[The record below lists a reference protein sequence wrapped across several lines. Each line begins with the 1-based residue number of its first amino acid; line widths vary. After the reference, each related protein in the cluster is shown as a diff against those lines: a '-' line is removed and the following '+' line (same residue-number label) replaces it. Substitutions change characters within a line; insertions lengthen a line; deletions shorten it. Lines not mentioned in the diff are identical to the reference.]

1 MQVDINDSK
10 FSLRSTG
17 EVISSSVRAPQSGS
31 FVGAVRPEDWV
42 ILPSSAQT
50 EDDKTKLEVP
60 VVIQEVSYV
69 GREIEVYGQ
78 TSNGELIKAIGRPD
92 AELIT
97 LAPSDKVIFRT
108 QKEKVLF
115 FVDEHFGVR
124 I

>member
-1 MQVDINDSK
+1 MEINY
-10 FSLRSTG
+10 
-17 EVISSSVRAPQSGS
+17 I
-31 FVGAVRPEDWV
+31 
-42 ILPSSAQT
+42 
-50 EDDKTKLEVP
+50 
-60 VVIQEVSYV
+60 

-78 TSNGELIKAIGRPD
+78 TTNGEVIKAIGRPD

-97 LAPSDKVIFRT
+97 LAPSDKVVFRT

>member
-1 MQVDINDSK
+1 MQVDLNDSK

-17 EVISSSVRAPQSGS
+17 EVISSSVRAPKSGS
-31 FVGAVRPEDWV
+31 FVGAVRPEDLE
-42 ILPSSAQT
+42 ILPSNGQT

-69 GREIEVYGQ
+69 GREIVVYGQ
-78 TSNGELIKAIGRPD
+78 TTNGEVIKAIGRPD

-97 LAPSDKVIFRT
+97 LAPSDKVVFRT

>member
-1 MQVDINDSK
+1 
-10 FSLRSTG
+10 L
-17 EVISSSVRAPQSGS
+17 E
-31 FVGAVRPEDWV
+31 

-60 VVIQEVSYV
+60 VLVQEVSYV

-78 TSNGELIKAIGRPD
+78 TTNGEVIKAIGRPD
-92 AELIT
+92 AELIA
-97 LAPSDKVIFRT
+97 LAPLDKVVFRT

-115 FVDEHFGVR
+115 FVDEHFGEH

>member
-1 MQVDINDSK
+1 MYKRQGV
-10 FSLRSTG
+10 
-17 EVISSSVRAPQSGS
+17 VISSGVCAPKVGS
-31 FVGAVRPEDWV
+31 FVGAVRPEDLE

-50 EDDKTKLEVP
+50 EDDKTKFEVP

-69 GREIEVYGQ
+69 GREIEVFGQ
-78 TSNGELIKAIGRPD
+78 TTNGEVIKAIGRPD

-97 LAPSDKVIFRT
+97 LAATDEVVFRT
-108 QKEKVLF
+108 KKEKVLF

>member
-1 MQVDINDSK
+1 
-10 FSLRSTG
+10 
-17 EVISSSVRAPQSGS
+17 
-31 FVGAVRPEDWV
+31 
-42 ILPSSAQT
+42 
-50 EDDKTKLEVP
+50 VP

-78 TSNGELIKAIGRPD
+78 TTKGEVVKAIGRPD

-97 LAPSDKVIFRT
+97 LKASDEVVFRT

-115 FVDEHFGVR
+115 FVDERFGVR